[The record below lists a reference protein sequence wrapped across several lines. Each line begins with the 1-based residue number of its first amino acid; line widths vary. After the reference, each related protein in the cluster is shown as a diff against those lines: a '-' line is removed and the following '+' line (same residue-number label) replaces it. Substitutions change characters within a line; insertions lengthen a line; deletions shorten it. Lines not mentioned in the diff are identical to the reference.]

1 MDKKFEDKQTESSCG
16 VLNCSLIEELGVIDF
31 ILTDKTGTLT
41 ANQMVFQ
48 KIAIENLILTREELL
63 ENAKELY
70 LSPKLNEFL
79 LCMSIC
85 H

>member
-1 MDKKFEDKQTESSCG
+1 
-16 VLNCSLIEELGVIDF
+16 
-31 ILTDKTGTLT
+31 
-41 ANQMVFQ
+41 MVFQ

-70 LSPKLNEFL
+70 LSPKFNEFL